1 MHIREQIRINY
12 LSSNALGGPR
22 LLRSYKT
29 VFTGFAARLTEGE
42 LKEVS
47 RKPGL
52 VRTFPNTIA
61 YHQTT
66 RTPGFLGLPNSM
78 GESPDSWPG
87 AGGRRVIVSVIDAG
101 IDDGHPSMA
110 DTGFDDLVLPAWTG
124 SCHPDVRCNKKLI
137 GVKQI
142 PAILAFV
149 FGGREK
155 QPQGLSTRQD
165 LEWYVVHHITYFL
178 WVRNNYWSGADLH
191 GRARGL

>member
-1 MHIREQIRINY
+1 MNKLHSCIYEKKIRINY

-29 VFTGFAARLTEGE
+29 VFTGCAARLTEGE

-87 AGGRRVIVSVIDAG
+87 AGGRRVIVGVIDAG

-110 DTGFDDLVLPAWTG
+110 DTGSPTSFCPL
-124 SCHPDVRCNKKLI
+124 
-137 GVKQI
+137 
-142 PAILAFV
+142 
-149 FGGREK
+149 GR
-155 QPQGLSTRQD
+155 
-165 LEWYVVHHITYFL
+165 
-178 WVRNNYWSGADLH
+178 
-191 GRARGL
+191 GRAIQT